1 MVRDKGSWNFSK
13 VSFASSLSPEAPD
26 NGSKQKHRES
36 FGSRIKDL
44 AASLAARN
52 SSR

>member
-13 VSFASSLSPEAPD
+13 VPLTSSLSPEAPD
-26 NGSKQKHRES
+26 NGSKQKHEEC
-36 FGSRIKDL
+36 FGRRIKDL

-52 SSR
+52 RSR